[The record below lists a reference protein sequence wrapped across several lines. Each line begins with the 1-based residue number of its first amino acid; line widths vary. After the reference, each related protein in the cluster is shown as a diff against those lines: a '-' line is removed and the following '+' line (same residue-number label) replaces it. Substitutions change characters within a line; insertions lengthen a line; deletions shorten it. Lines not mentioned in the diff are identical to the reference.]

1 MLTRRP
7 SALVTDMG
15 RRVLLRLGGKF
26 YELSQSELRNL
37 LGLPD
42 GPPGLGI
49 SIEGER
55 LHFEFALDQQT
66 AELSAG
72 QLQRRLVKQMS
83 RSA

>member
-49 SIEGER
+49 SIEGDR
-55 LHFEFALDQQT
+55 LYFEFALDQQT
-66 AELSAG
+66 AKLSAG
-72 QLQRRLVKQMS
+72 QLQRRLAKRVS